1 MVTLGQ
7 SGFPLAAAGLV
18 AAVSSEAKTS
28 WIEAQ
33 VEELATMSPLRA
45 QQALKVDVLL
55 SRKLVRYS
63 NQRGRRNRR
72 SGSLVGPLAPV
83 PKYIDTCST

>member
-1 MVTLGQ
+1 VTSGQ
-7 SGFPLAAAGLV
+7 SGFLLAAAGLV
-18 AAVSSEAKTS
+18 AAVSSGAKTS

-33 VEELATMSPLRA
+33 VEELATVSPLRA
-45 QQALKVDVLL
+45 QQALKFDVLL

-63 NQRGRRNRR
+63 DQRGRHIRR

-83 PKYIDTCST
+83 SKIY